1 MIVTDCVN
9 TCQCVCYTDWVIV
22 FTLVAEDGFSQYGR
36 MSYKFA
42 QALDAVDRFQW
53 FDICSRASGWDT
65 VVKAAKLP
73 TLLEGEALAV
83 WMELITELQDDYSV
97 TKKEIQL
104 AVMPKKQYR
113 GS

>member
-1 MIVTDCVN
+1 M
-9 TCQCVCYTDWVIV
+9 
-22 FTLVAEDGFSQYGR
+22 
-36 MSYKFA
+36 
-42 QALDAVDRFQW
+42 
-53 FDICSRASGWDT
+53 
-65 VVKAAKLP
+65 VKAAKLP